1 MTESTLIRIPCQPH
15 DILNWEIQTQEAR
28 GALQLNKKIIWEFD
42 LGLKT
47 PFFPLEDE
55 LHFHSLSLA
64 LSAFTK
70 EIWPQFQEHTAGV
83 VLYRGSADFSSFF
96 KWTERQEANWVSW
109 KEGRADSKE
118 AHLRRLFCA
127 EAFSSYF
134 QMLAHKLPDELPLT
148 VVLDASYTGTLA
160 EGVHLLFSDR
170 FEYFVLEI
178 ENFPNFSK
186 EAKLGICLPQD
197 LFCGQAQLARMD
209 ELFVSLKQPFRIVFE
224 SFLSE
229 QWEGLES
236 LYVFSDALTV
246 QGKRKLMGFCASGG
260 TVITEG
266 DSLNLLNEIS
276 SVDYFK
282 EIGAE
287 GFEPPA
293 YWSQTSRA
301 SQAALYPDK

>member
-1 MTESTLIRIPCQPH
+1 MTESAFIQIPCQTH
-15 DILNWEIQTQEAR
+15 DTLNWDAQTRQAIS
-28 GALQLNKKIIWEFD
+28 AQQLKKKIIWEFD
-42 LGLKT
+42 LGLKA

-55 LHFHSLSLA
+55 LHFQSLSLA

-70 EIWPQFQEHTAGV
+70 NVWPQFQEQTAGA

-96 KWTERQEANWVSW
+96 KWTERQEANWISW
-109 KEGRADSKE
+109 KEGKPESKE
-118 AHLRRLFCA
+118 DHLRRLFSA

-148 VVLDASYTGTLA
+148 IVLDARHTGTLA
-160 EGVHLLFSDR
+160 EGAHLLFSDR

-178 ENFPNFSK
+178 ENFPPVSK
-186 EAKLGICLPQD
+186 EAKLGVCLPQD
-197 LFCGQAQLARMD
+197 LFCGKAQLARMD
-209 ELFVSLKQPFRIVFE
+209 QLFASLTQPYRIVFE

-266 DSLNLLNEIS
+266 DPLGLPNEINS
-276 SVDYFK
+276 SERIF
-282 EIGAE
+282 
-287 GFEPPA
+287 
-293 YWSQTSRA
+293 
-301 SQAALYPDK
+301 